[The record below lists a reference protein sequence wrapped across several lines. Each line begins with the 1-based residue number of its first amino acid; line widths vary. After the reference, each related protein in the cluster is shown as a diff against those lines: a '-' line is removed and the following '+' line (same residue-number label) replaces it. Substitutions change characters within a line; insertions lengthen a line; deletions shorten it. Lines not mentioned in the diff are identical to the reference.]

1 LLSDPGF
8 LRLALFHELRHNQIT
23 LFEPDITKAESL
35 HANLDGFIDPVQES
49 FIGRMSPE
57 LIDSIRKV
65 FVPCNPL
72 DPNSTCTQVPTPI
85 TDYASPKPPDP
96 ATPTPEDIVEPVDE
110 EPTDGVDNPDPSFI
124 QLAPGSI
131 FSLGVESDDL
141 NARLILPSD
150 QSLVRGSVPVFGIAS
165 GENFLAYELLY
176 GQGLSPDSWHVVS
189 SSMIDHGAVTIPK
202 DLSGEAGETTLHGN
216 LGNWD
221 VGLREYVYMPDYPP
235 NHPVNL
241 AGVYT
246 LRLVVYGKDG
256 AWIEDRR
263 TVEVGGV
270 VPNAWG
276 ARIISDDETAWLDVS
291 AHSIHEPFR
300 LISIRALGEHQFTLP
315 SNSQSVRGPY
325 ALREPDER
333 FTNPALL
340 TVSTALN
347 DAPATLGLF
356 QLDSAEESW
365 HLLPTS
371 WQMNGDRLEYV
382 TELAVLP
389 KEGDVVA
396 LLSTEEVVSAER
408 REDPEPAATDMA
420 GALVYETFEGNVG
433 NWSNRS
439 GSAGGTVVVDAAPSL
454 DGSHSLRVT
463 SLAGGGN
470 FAVTALSRPFDV
482 RKYPTVSFDYRIA
495 PGVKTDLYAK
505 VSGRWYNVSFTDDE
519 QDFAYKRVNM
529 ANIGRI
535 PNVVADNGWHRAS
548 FDLARM
554 LATRTGNTLV
564 EELVLADW
572 DVDGYMRLTFGS
584 NRAGATYYI
593 DNFKIARGSV
603 DVVAPPS
610 SARHVV
616 DDFSGALGQNSQGL
630 ASEPFTRN
638 GAKSEVRRVTRD
650 DDGALRLSFGGPIGE
665 LFTYAGWQTEVGGL
679 DLRGYSNLSL
689 SLRGVEG
696 GELVNVYLDDGTTRA
711 YVDAESAAPL
721 TTTWNTISIPLD
733 RFSNQGVDLS
743 HIETVQLVFEWTP
756 MAGTVEVDD
765 IEFLQSTPAIQE

>member
-1 LLSDPGF
+1 
-8 LRLALFHELRHNQIT
+8 
-23 LFEPDITKAESL
+23 
-35 HANLDGFIDPVQES
+35 
-49 FIGRMSPE
+49 
-57 LIDSIRKV
+57 
-65 FVPCNPL
+65 
-72 DPNSTCTQVPTPI
+72 
-85 TDYASPKPPDP
+85 
-96 ATPTPEDIVEPVDE
+96 
-110 EPTDGVDNPDPSFI
+110 
-124 QLAPGSI
+124 
-131 FSLGVESDDL
+131 
-141 NARLILPSD
+141 
-150 QSLVRGSVPVFGIAS
+150 
-165 GENFLAYELLY
+165 
-176 GQGLSPDSWHVVS
+176 
-189 SSMIDHGAVTIPK
+189 
-202 DLSGEAGETTLHGN
+202 
-216 LGNWD
+216 
-221 VGLREYVYMPDYPP
+221 
-235 NHPVNL
+235 
-241 AGVYT
+241 
-246 LRLVVYGKDG
+246 
-256 AWIEDRR
+256 
-263 TVEVGGV
+263 
-270 VPNAWG
+270 
-276 ARIISDDETAWLDVS
+276 
-291 AHSIHEPFR
+291 
-300 LISIRALGEHQFTLP
+300 
-315 SNSQSVRGPY
+315 
-325 ALREPDER
+325 
-333 FTNPALL
+333 
-340 TVSTALN
+340 
-347 DAPATLGLF
+347 
-356 QLDSAEESW
+356 
-365 HLLPTS
+365 
-371 WQMNGDRLEYV
+371 MNGDRLEYV